1 VRRKG
6 EEAAVFYVAA
16 AVGDWLAGWLAIV
29 EYTFGLPW
37 GHIHIG
43 AHLHAALKKRMPAT
57 GLWSVSPETALTG
70 QFDRD
75 FELRNAFG
83 HR

>member
-1 VRRKG
+1 MRRKG

-43 AHLHAALKKRMPAT
+43 AHLHAALKKTDASN
-57 GLWSVSPETALTG
+57 WSVVGLTRDG
-70 QFDRD
+70 FDRSV
-75 FELRNAFG
+75 
-83 HR
+83 

>member
-1 VRRKG
+1 MRRKG

-16 AVGDWLAGWLAIV
+16 AVGDWLALV
-29 EYTFGLPW
+29 EYTFGLPR

-43 AHLHAALKKRMPAT
+43 AHLHAALKKTDASN
-57 GLWSVSPETALTG
+57 WSVVGLTRDG
-70 QFDRD
+70 FDRD
-75 FELRNAFG
+75 LELRNALG